1 MAKPKPITFHVPA
14 SAANLGPGY
23 GVVGLAL
30 DLPLGDD
37 VVRTNAIRSD
47 AGLMV
52 LFRFLKEVDL
62 PPHSHK
68 AQWGTVIKGWL
79 ELTMD
84 GKTHRYLPGES
95 YSIPSGTVHSAK
107 GPAGAIVFD
116 LFEEPDRYALRG

>member
-1 MAKPKPITFHVPA
+1 MPLPPFIRALP
-14 SAANLGPGY
+14 
-23 GVVGLAL
+23 AL
-30 DLPLGDD
+30 DLPFPDEK
-37 VVRTNAIRSD
+37 VSTNAMRSD
-47 AGLMV
+47 GALAV
-52 LFRFLKEVDL
+52 FFTFHEDLEL

-95 YSIPSGTVHSAK
+95 YSIPSGTIHSAK

-116 LFEEPDRYALRG
+116 LFEEPDRYALRC

>member
-1 MAKPKPITFHVPA
+1 MSLPDFIRALP
-14 SAANLGPGY
+14 
-23 GVVGLAL
+23 AL
-30 DLPLGDD
+30 DVPVPDD
-37 VVRTNAIRSD
+37 VVSTNAIRSD
-47 AGLMV
+47 QGLGVFFTFHKDM
-52 LFRFLKEVDL
+52 EL

-68 AQWGTVIKGWL
+68 AQWGIVIKGWL

-116 LFEEPDRYALRG
+116 VFEEADRYPIRA